1 MENTKTMTLLN
12 STGDI
17 TISWNNEDEA
27 QVKALIQSKID
38 QGFVFFVLEDRP
50 SYLSII
56 GKKKVYI
63 KDVKQLNKHHKVTL
77 KTKECSEKIE
87 AEYKNFNIED
97 KEVDDLFRQGSVAI
111 SRVTSTSYETV
122 KRAKNVDEIMSNHT
136 IAHNRLVGG

>member
-50 SYLSII
+50 SYLSMI

-87 AEYKNFNIED
+87 SEYKNFNIED
-97 KEVDDLFRQGSVAI
+97 PHLWGVQA
-111 SRVTSTSYETV
+111 STIET
-122 KRAKNVDEIMSNHT
+122 
-136 IAHNRLVGG
+136 